1 MVTLLS
7 LRSLIER
14 TTQLTLEKTM
24 FSLAKETI
32 RIAFD
37 SIKSQLLRTILTVL
51 IIAIGIMALV
61 GILSGV
67 AALENTISS
76 NFSSMGSNTFNIRRY
91 ELTARRQSSRER
103 QKVNPIIN
111 YQSMK
116 DFEDNYDFPFTN
128 VGVSYGGT
136 ATAEVRYEDKKTDP
150 EISVLG
156 CNENFIENAG
166 LEITNG
172 RPLNIFDI
180 NNNSAVC
187 VIGSDL
193 VKLIFPEV
201 NPVGKTI
208 SLRGTKFK
216 VIGAFKSQGSTFGG
230 SEDSRVIIPLQK
242 ARSIYPN
249 GNVNYNLSIKV
260 DNKNLL
266 EAAKDDAILTFRN
279 VRGLKPIETNN
290 FGVVQSD
297 DLLVRATQN
306 IDALYIAAWIISI
319 ITIFGST
326 IALMNI
332 MLVSVSERTREIG
345 VRKALGAK
353 SKTIAFQFF
362 METVIIGQLGGILG
376 ILLGILIGWGV
387 ARAFELDFSTPWVAM
402 IWATSIAFIVA
413 VVSGLYPAT
422 KASKLDPIESLR
434 YE

>member
-1 MVTLLS
+1 
-7 LRSLIER
+7 
-14 TTQLTLEKTM
+14 M
-24 FSLAKETI
+24 FSLAKENI
-32 RIAFD
+32 RIAFY

-67 AALENTISS
+67 SALENTISS
-76 NFSSMGSNTFNIRRY
+76 NFSSMGSNTFNIRNN
-91 ELTARRQSSRER
+91 EFASERQSSRER
-103 QKVNPIIN
+103 KKVNPIIN
-111 YQSMK
+111 YQNMK
-116 DFEDNYDFPFTN
+116 DFEDNYDFPFTS

-136 ATAEVRYEDKKTDP
+136 QAAEVKYENKKTDP
-150 EISVLG
+150 DIMVFG
-156 CNENFIENAG
+156 FNEHFIENAG
-166 LEITNG
+166 LEIKNG
-172 RPLNIFDI
+172 RSLNVYDI
-180 NNNSAVC
+180 KNASAVC

-193 VKLIFPEV
+193 IKLLFPED
-201 NPVGKTI
+201 NPVGKII

-216 VIGAFKSQGSTFGG
+216 VIGVFKSKGSTFGN
-230 SEDSRVIIPLQK
+230 SADSRVIIPLQK

-249 GNVNYNLSIKV
+249 GNVNYTLSIKV
-260 DNKNLL
+260 DNNDML
-266 EAAKDDAILTFRN
+266 EAAKADAVLTFRN
-279 VRGLKPIETNN
+279 IRGLKPIEKNN

-362 METVIIGQLGGILG
+362 IETVIIGQLGGVLGIILG
-376 ILLGILIGWGV
+376 VLIGWGV
-387 ARAFELDFSTPWVAM
+387 AKAFELDFSTPWVAM

-422 KASKLDPIESLR
+422 KAAKLDPIESLR

>member
-1 MVTLLS
+1 
-7 LRSLIER
+7 
-14 TTQLTLEKTM
+14 M
-24 FSLAKETI
+24 FSLAKEII
-32 RIAFD
+32 RIALD
-37 SIKSQLLRTILTVL
+37 SIRSQLLRTILTVL

-67 AALENTISS
+67 SALENTISS
-76 NFSSMGSNTFNIRRY
+76 NFSSMGSNTFNIQRY
-91 ELTARRQSSRER
+91 ELTSRRQSSRER
-103 QKVNPIIN
+103 QKVNQIIN
-111 YQSMK
+111 YRNMK
-116 DFEDNYDFPFTN
+116 DFEDNYDFPFTT

-136 ATAEVRYEDKKTDP
+136 ASAEVKYEDKKTDP
-150 EISVLG
+150 EIRVFG
-156 CNENFIENAG
+156 FNEHFIENAG
-166 LEITNG
+166 LEIENG
-172 RPLNIFDI
+172 RPLNVFDI
-180 NNNSAVC
+180 KNGSAVC
-187 VIGSDL
+187 VIGLDL
-193 VKLIFPEV
+193 VKFLFPEE
-201 NPVGKTI
+201 NPIGKTI
-208 SLRGTKFK
+208 SLRGSKFK
-216 VIGAFKSQGSTFGG
+216 VIGVFKSKASTFGG
-230 SEDSRVIIPLQK
+230 NEDSRVAMPLQK

-249 GNVNYNLSIKV
+249 GNVDYNLSIKV
-260 DNKNLL
+260 DKKDML
-266 EAAKDDAILTFRN
+266 EAAKEDAILTFRN
-279 VRGLKPIETNN
+279 IRGLNPIEKND

-297 DLLVRATQN
+297 DLLVRATEN

-376 ILLGILIGWGV
+376 IILGILIGMAV
-387 ARAFELDFSTPWVAM
+387 AKGFELDFSTPWVAM

-422 KASKLDPIESLR
+422 KAAKLDPIESLR